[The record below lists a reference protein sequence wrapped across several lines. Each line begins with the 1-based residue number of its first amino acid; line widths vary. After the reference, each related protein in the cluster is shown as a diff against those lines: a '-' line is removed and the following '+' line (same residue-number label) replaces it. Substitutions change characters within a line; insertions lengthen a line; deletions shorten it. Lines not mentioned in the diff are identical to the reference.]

1 PDHGRHLPVVDPAS
15 RWRYPVMTRTRFA
28 GAHRAAAGLAVG
40 ALLVAACTRRASPSP
55 TASAL
60 ANVPPAASEQPATPS
75 PTEAASAPEA
85 SESALPSAV
94 ATDIDPCQLIT
105 SADASSW
112 VGVKFGAGKEST
124 NDNNVK
130 ICNYDA
136 AGPNLF
142 FVEVAIAPDVAP
154 AKAAEA
160 AQEAYLQDQAG
171 QLASLGLTV
180 EKLPNFAP
188 NTDAAILQGGMSAGG
203 QKVAA
208 RAMFVLRGT
217 TFVGFSDTAVNSGGQ
232 PPSEQ
237 AFKDKANELL
247 PTQPEA
253 TSA

>member
-1 PDHGRHLPVVDPAS
+1 
-15 RWRYPVMTRTRFA
+15 MTRPRLIAPRST
-28 GAHRAAAGLAVG
+28 AALAV
-40 ALLVAACTRRASPSP
+40 VAALAVAGCTSGASPSATSP
-55 TASAL
+55 TIGNASL
-60 ANVPPAASEQPATPS
+60 PPAASETIAPAPS
-75 PTEAASAPEA
+75 DTTASDAP

-112 VGVKFGAGKEST
+112 TGVKFGAGKEST
-124 NDNNVK
+124 TESN
-130 ICNYDA
+130 IRTCNYNA

-142 FVEVAIAPDVAP
+142 FIAVGIAPDAAT

-160 AQEAYLQDQAG
+160 AEEAD
-171 QLASLGLTV
+171 LASEAQSMAGLGMTV
-180 EKLPNFAP
+180 EKLPNFAE
-188 NTDAAILQGGMSAGG
+188 NTDAAILQGGGTDAG

-217 TFVGFSDTAVNSGGQ
+217 TFFAFSDTAINSGE

-247 PTQPEA
+247 AKLP
-253 TSA
+253 